1 MYVVI
6 AGGGKVGRYIA
17 ADLVQ
22 QSHEVCVIERVRDRC
37 EQLVANYPV
46 LVIEGDAADVRYLEQ
61 AQTDRAEVFVATT
74 REDDDNLV
82 SCQLARAEFGVKR
95 SISRVNSPKNVE
107 IFQKMGIEAVSST
120 TLISRLL
127 EEELTVGE
135 LVHLQTLRAGR
146 VDLIEV
152 RVPEAA
158 SDKAPPPRYVAD
170 LPLPH
175 ESVLVCIFRGSGSSE
190 QTIIPRGSTEILPGD
205 VVVAL
210 STPELE
216 ERLTGV
222 ILGTREGG

>member
-22 QSHEVCVIERVRDRC
+22 SDHDVSIIERVRDRC
-37 EQLVANYPV
+37 EQLVAHYPV

-61 AQTDRAEVFVATT
+61 AHTDRADVFVATT
-74 REDDDNLV
+74 RDDDDNLV
-82 SCQLARAEFGVKR
+82 SCQLARVEFGVKR
-95 SISRVNSPKNVE
+95 TISRVNSPKNVE
-107 IFQKMGIEAVSST
+107 IFEKMGIEAVSST

-127 EEELTVGE
+127 EEELSVGE

-152 RVPEAA
+152 RVPGP
-158 SDKAPPPRYVAD
+158 DTDGAPPPRYVSD
-170 LPLPH
+170 LALPH
-175 ESVLVCIFRGSGSSE
+175 ESVLVCIFRGSGTAE

-216 ERLTGV
+216 ERLTG
-222 ILGTREGG
+222 ILVGEREGR

>member
-1 MYVVI
+1 VYVVI

-22 QSHEVCVIERVRDRC
+22 RDHDVCIIERVRDRC
-37 EQLVANYPV
+37 ETLVAHYPV

-61 AQTDRAEVFVATT
+61 AHTDRADVFVATT

-82 SCQLARAEFGVKR
+82 SCQLARVEFGVTR
-95 SISRVNSPKNVE
+95 TISRVNSPKNVE
-107 IFQKMGIEAVSST
+107 IFEKMGIEAVSST

-127 EEELTVGE
+127 EEELSVGE

-152 RVPEAA
+152 RVPSAD
-158 SDKAPPPRYVAD
+158 SDEAPPPRYVSD
-170 LPLPH
+170 LALPH
-175 ESVLVCIFRGSGSSE
+175 ESVLVCIFRGSGTAE

-216 ERLTGV
+216 ERLTG
-222 ILGTREGG
+222 ILVGAREGR